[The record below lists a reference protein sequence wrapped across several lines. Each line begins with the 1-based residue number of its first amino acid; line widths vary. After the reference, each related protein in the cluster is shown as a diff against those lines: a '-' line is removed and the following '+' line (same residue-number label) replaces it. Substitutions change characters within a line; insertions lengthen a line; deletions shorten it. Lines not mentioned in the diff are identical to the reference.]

1 MKRKTFKNLQLLIL
15 CLIFVSCQKQ
25 NHYHIIGNLQGIPD
39 STVIELYIQYE
50 DVAVRIATDTII
62 NGLFA
67 FSDTTGKEMLRM
79 SLQMSDM
86 QHYSGVC
93 DVWVGNSDIRVSGNS
108 NYLSQWKVNSKVKE
122 QKVENIMLDQTRSLR
137 IAADSL
143 RLLRMDNS
151 QTNIARQEISSK
163 IRSINRKISVKELE
177 FIKNNYNSLISVME
191 LNQIAQFADSSQMK
205 IIKEIFSKIDIK
217 YSNTLWGEGIKNL
230 LNKVIPPR
238 IGDRFIDLSAK
249 DLLGMSHKLSDY
261 SGKYVLLD
269 FGMFA
274 CGACILTAPET
285 RRLSE
290 KYKKEL
296 YVIGINLD
304 TRKEL
309 WEKATKRDSITWI
322 NLSDGKGTFG
332 GAFIAYGIEAFPT
345 YILIDP
351 KGIIIDR
358 WLGSQNS
365 IYFEKLS
372 KYLEVKN

>member
-15 CLIFVSCQKQ
+15 CLIFASCQKQ

-50 DVAVRIATDTII
+50 DVAIRIATDTII

-205 IIKEIFSKIDIK
+205 IIKEIFSKIDTK

-230 LNKVIPPR
+230 LNKVIPPH

-249 DLLGMSHKLSDY
+249 DLLGKSHKLSDY

-309 WEKATKRDSITWI
+309 WEKATRRDSITWI